1 MQGLVY
7 GRVVDWWAIGVLAYE
22 MLSGDN
28 PFYHENP
35 EQVALKV
42 QKKKLTYSKHL
53 SGPCVSLLKGLL
65 TRYARARAARASS
78 SPEVYEL
85 SEPGQLEYMN

>member
-1 MQGLVY
+1 M
-7 GRVVDWWAIGVLAYE
+7 LAYE

-65 TRYARARAARASS
+65 TRCIYC
-78 SPEVYEL
+78 L
-85 SEPGQLEYMN
+85 LEYIYIVRWDSFIGICMLCDGIYCGLEFVCSCC